1 MKDRCRVCMA
11 MAGPFINIFDERPTW
26 DTCVGDMIAQCT
38 GYVVERGDS
47 LSEKICPFC
56 LEDAVSAFSLKKTCE
71 QSHQVDWE
79 QLLDS
84 QVRFETK
91 PSRGGTMKRPYQCA
105 ECSRS
110 FAYSKSLRNHVCH
123 QCDDCAKSFKSVSRL
138 ILHSRTQHKGERP
151 YQCTECSKTFKQK
164 SHLNAHKHTHTREQ
178 FYQSTGRTKSFQQQL
193 THHTEHPPRNP
204 REQPLKCAHC
214 DKFILGKKTLRE
226 HTLTHAEEL
235 PYQQAPCSKS
245 FEDQSSLQVHIPCPA
260 VAHQCVECSK
270 AFISKA
276 CLERH
281 IQLEHYDEHIIGI

>member
-11 MAGPFINIFDERPTW
+11 LAGPFINIFDERPIW
-26 DTCVGDMIAQCT
+26 DTCIGDMIAQCT

-47 LSEKICPFC
+47 LSENICPIC
-56 LEDAVSAFSLKKTCE
+56 LEDAMSAFSLKKTCE

-91 PSRGGTMKRPYQCA
+91 LSRGRTMKRPYQCA

-110 FAYSKSLRNHVCH
+110 FAYSKWLRNHVCY
-123 QCDDCAKSFKSVSRL
+123 
-138 ILHSRTQHKGERP
+138 TGERP
-151 YQCTECSKTFKQK
+151 HQCTECSKTFKQK
-164 SHLNAHKHTHTREQ
+164 AHLNAHKQTHTREQ
-178 FYQSTGRTKSFQQQL
+178 FYRTARAVVRTKSFQQQL
-193 THHTEHPPRNP
+193 THHTEYPRRDR

-214 DKFILGKKTLRE
+214 DKCFLGSKTLRE
-226 HTLTHAEEL
+226 HTLTHAEKL
-235 PYQQAPCSKS
+235 PYQHAPCSKS
-245 FEDQSSLQVHIPCPA
+245 FEDQSSLQVHVRFPA